1 MTGLLLGIDSGQTA
15 CKAALFDPDGREVA
29 VASAGNRIS
38 HPHPRWAERDPDRL
52 QAQVAAAVGEVLE
65 RAGRPPV
72 AAVGVCGH
80 GDGVYLVDAGL
91 RPVRPAVLATDSR
104 AHRYA
109 AAAATGPVAAQAL
122 RLTGQVPFAG
132 SPAALLGWLR
142 DHEPQSL
149 AAARW
154 VLFCKDWIRAGL
166 TGEVG
171 TDPTEASASFADL
184 HGGWSPAALDLY
196 GLSDLAGLM
205 PPIRPSTAVAGTVTE
220 QAARETGLAA
230 GTPVVCG
237 AHDVDAAALGVGAV
251 EPGAAS
257 LVLGTFSINQVVADR
272 PVTDPRWQARTFLRG
287 GHWLHMST
295 SPAGAANLE
304 WAIGRLG
311 AGEPGVPPDPAAAV
325 REGLAAV
332 DGGDLPLFLP
342 FLFGS
347 PHGPDVGAGWVD
359 VRGWHERG
367 ALLGAVLEGV
377 AFNHRTHLDVLRERF
392 TLDRPVRVCGGGA
405 RSPGWTQLLA
415 DVIGLPV
422 EVTDSHEAGAR
433 GAALL
438 AGVGTGVYPDL
449 LTAVGRAVRVAR
461 RQDPRPD
468 RAAWHQDR
476 YRRYLAV
483 VDALRRA
490 GDERP

>member
-15 CKAALFDPDGREVA
+15 CKAALFDPDGHEVA

-52 QAQVAAAVGEVLE
+52 LDQVAAAVGEVLE
-65 RAGRPPV
+65 RAGHPAV

-80 GDGVYLVDAGL
+80 GDGVYLVDAAL
-91 RPVRPAVLATDSR
+91 RPVRAAVLATDSR

-109 AAAATGPVAAQAL
+109 AAAAAGERGAQAL

-142 DHEPQSL
+142 DHEPGAL

-154 VLFCKDWIRAGL
+154 ALFCKDWIRAGL

-184 HGGWSPAALDLY
+184 HGGWSDAAFELY
-196 GLSDLAGLM
+196 GLTDLAGLM
-205 PPIRPSTAVAGTVTE
+205 PPIRPSAAVAGAVTGP
-220 QAARETGLAA
+220 AARRTGLAA

-251 EPGAAS
+251 DPGAAS
-257 LVLGTFSINQVVADR
+257 VVLGTFSINQVVADR
-272 PVTDPRWQARTFLRG
+272 PAVDPRWQARTFLRE

-304 WAIGRLG
+304 WAMRLL
-311 AGEPGVPPDPAAAV
+311 GVADPAVAV
-325 REGLAAV
+325 LEGLAAL
-332 DGGDLPLFLP
+332 DAAAAGRGDLPLFLP

-347 PHGPDVGAGWVD
+347 PHGDDVGAGWVD
-359 VRGWHERG
+359 VRGWHDRG
-367 ALLGAVLEGV
+367 ALFGAVLEGV
-377 AFNHRTHLDVLRERF
+377 VLNHRTHLDVLRERF
-392 TLDRPVRVCGGGA
+392 RLDRPVRVCGGGA

-415 DVIGLPV
+415 DVVGLPV

-433 GAALL
+433 GAAML
-438 AGVGTGVYPDL
+438 AGIGAGVHPDL
-449 LTAVGRAVRVAR
+449 PAAVARAVRVVR
-461 RQDPRPD
+461 RQDPRPE
-468 RAAWHQDR
+468 RTAWHDSR
-476 YRRYLAV
+476 YRRYRGLVA
-483 VDALRRA
+483 ALRA
-490 GDERP
+490 DGDERL